1 MQTPEGSSSLGRNGP
16 VQYSLSIIMPALNE
30 EANIL
35 AAIKNSLDAIDD
47 FGITGELICVND
59 GSSDN
64 TLSIIEEMADKDQRI
79 RIISHE
85 TSHGFG
91 ASFWDGVS
99 EARMDIIVVMP
110 GDNENNPW
118 EILQYIRLLEH
129 VDIVIPFVYNL
140 RARSIFRV
148 ILSSIYR
155 LIVNTTFRTNLNYTN
170 GTVLYRASLLKSL
183 SFHSSSFFFQTD
195 ILIRLIKNR
204 YLFAEVP
211 YRLEQTS
218 RNVSKAISFPS
229 LIQVVTGYLR
239 LLNDQYKNTGKF
251 QHVESSASAK
261 RYGQEKT
268 KMLG

>member
-1 MQTPEGSSSLGRNGP
+1 
-16 VQYSLSIIMPALNE
+16 MPALNE

-35 AAIKNSLDAIDD
+35 AAIKNSLEALDD
-47 FGITGELICVND
+47 FGITGELICIND

-64 TLSIIEEMADKDQRI
+64 TLSIIEGMANQDPRI
-79 RIISHE
+79 RVISHE
-85 TSHGFG
+85 TPHGFG

-99 EARMDIIVVMP
+99 EAKMDIVVVMP

-118 EILQYIRLLEH
+118 EILQYISLLEY

-155 LIVNTTFRTNLNYTN
+155 FIVNTTFRTNLNYTN

-183 SFHSSSFFFQTD
+183 SFHSSGFFFQTD
-195 ILIRLIKNR
+195 ILIRLIKNK

-218 RNVSKAISFPS
+218 GNVSKAISFPS
-229 LIQVVTGYLR
+229 LMQVVSGYLR
-239 LLNDQYKNTGKF
+239 LLKDQYKETDKL
-251 QHVESSASAK
+251 QHVETSASAK
-261 RYGQEKT
+261 RYRQEQT
-268 KMLG
+268 KMRG